1 MTADQRVLR
10 LASIAAF
17 ILGAFL
23 VAMGVYR
30 YLNGSGLS
38 LPIGAGLGAIVV
50 AGICYQIANR
60 DREQQKDRVL

>member
-1 MTADQRVLR
+1 MTADQRILR

-17 ILGAFL
+17 ILGAIL

-30 YLNGSGLS
+30 YFNGNGLS
-38 LPIGAGLGAIVV
+38 SPTGAGLASMVV

-60 DREQQKDRVL
+60 GREPRKDRVL